1 MKPDDKGLMSA
12 AFSDRFR
19 RSLINQMAHRL
30 AHVHFSQA
38 RAVLQ
43 GELDAAEMRGLDAR
57 LLHEWQQQLQ
67 MNVADRSADA
77 FF

>member
-1 MKPDDKGLMSA
+1 MKPDSA
-12 AFSDRFR
+12 SFSDRFR

-30 AHVHFSQA
+30 AYEHFKRA
-38 RAVLQ
+38 RAALQ
-43 GELDAAEMRGLDAR
+43 GELDAAEMRGFDAR

-67 MNVADRSADA
+67 TNVADHSADA